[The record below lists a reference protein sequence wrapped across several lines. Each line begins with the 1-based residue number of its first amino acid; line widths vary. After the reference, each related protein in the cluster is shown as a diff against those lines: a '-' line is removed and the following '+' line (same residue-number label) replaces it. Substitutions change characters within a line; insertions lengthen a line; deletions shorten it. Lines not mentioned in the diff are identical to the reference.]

1 MTYGELGK
9 FSDLAKAAVSGLKWQ
24 RDMAELAKSYANAAV
39 PKLELPPYWDQKSQD
54 PMGTYALGLGQ
65 SPALKDAIAAHKELL
80 AYSKIQIRLQE
91 IAQGLGQSFDL
102 SNLGGVTAWRGL
114 MAVDPTILRGVAGEA
129 FSAMGIGK
137 VGGLTGVLGPK
148 ASAAA
153 GLYGFTRSDTEG
165 VHLSEDHALDIV
177 LEARELLNDEENI
190 AALAEVVLDEPL
202 IQNFESFFLTSE
214 AAQAV
219 YEAATAEIA
228 IRVPSQKDRLQLR
241 GMMVLSLF
249 FVLYTFLIC
258 GTAAA
263 KPGQEVTLAD
273 HQAAAVNSMQATGA
287 IAASVYFIN
296 KVRKMPDDDEGPRE
310 DPHRGKE

>member
-1 MTYGELGK
+1 MNYGELGK
-9 FSDLAKAAVSGLKWQ
+9 FNDLAQAAVSGLKWQ
-24 RDMAELAKSYANAAV
+24 RDVADLVQNYAAA

-80 AYSKIQIRLQE
+80 AHSRIQIRLQE
-91 IAQGLGQSFDL
+91 IAQGLGQSFGL
-102 SNLGGVTAWRGL
+102 SNLGGLTAWRGL
-114 MAVDPTILRGVAGEA
+114 VAVDPTILKGVAGEA

-137 VGGLTGVLGPK
+137 IGGLTGILGPK

-153 GLYGFTRSDTEG
+153 GLYGFTRSDTEE
-165 VHLSEDHALDIV
+165 VHLREDRAVDIV
-177 LEARELLNDEENI
+177 LEAAELLSDEENV
-190 AALAEVVLDEPL
+190 AALADVEVDEEL
-202 IQNFESFFLTSE
+202 IRKFESFFLTSE
-214 AAQAV
+214 AAQSV

-228 IRVPSQKDRLQLR
+228 IRIPSQKDKLQLR

-273 HQAAAVNSMQATGA
+273 HQAAAVNSLQATGA
-287 IAASVYFIN
+287 IAASVYFLN
-296 KVRKMPDDDEGPRE
+296 RVRKMPDDGEE
-310 DPHRGKE
+310 DLEEDQHRGKE